1 MTSPFIQP
9 DNEAQSGAHY
19 KNNIDNGFAVMA
31 RLAAAF
37 HVQAQDVPDLTVRCL
52 GGPLWN
58 GAALTEIAATNSPS
72 FTAPVTNP
80 RIDRVVLNPVD
91 GSIQIVAGTE
101 DADPSPP
108 PVPGGM
114 LPLAAVTLSP
124 AQEEI
129 VNADIKDE
137 RIAGG
142 GVARINYNG
151 DGPPTVD
158 DDITQGYTQNS
169 AWYDMTSTPREKYV
183 CTDPAP
189 GEADWQKAT
198 LTLDELVP
206 LFATAAQG
214 ALVVALKE
222 SLKGRI
228 LNGLIVSN
236 NADDAVNDIDIAPGA
251 AVSDDGSTLIILSSS
266 LTKRL
271 DASFAEG
278 DGEGGL
284 DSGSVADGVYYVW
297 LISKDNGADPSILYS
312 LSDTSPTM
320 PSSFTKKCLLGPIIR
335 NGGAIL
341 PFTQDSDTIL
351 LDAPISLYDAA
362 VTTSETT
369 ITVGLKRLECI
380 FTFRLVSSNSNATY
394 ALFGSSDKSIPMPT
408 GSAAHLSW
416 NGPNNNQCY
425 NTQTLTVFTGSD
437 GDIKYK
443 ASAAVGSMIVRLAGW
458 RVRR

>member
-37 HVQAQDVPDLTVRCL
+37 HVQAQDVPDLTIRCL

-72 FTAPVTNP
+72 FTARVTNP
-80 RIDRVVLNPVD
+80 WIDRVVLNPVD

-158 DDITQGYTQNS
+158 DDITQGYIQNS
-169 AWYDMTSTPREKYV
+169 AWYDMTSTPREKYI
-183 CTDPAP
+183 CIDPAV
-189 GEADWQKAT
+189 GEAEWQKGT

-206 LFATAAQG
+206 LFATTAQG
-214 ALVVALKE
+214 AKADTALQPGDI
-222 SLKGRI
+222 SLDWQHVSHHTASGDSSVQFTGLEAGWNYRI
-228 LNGLIVSN
+228 R
-236 NADDAVNDIDIAPGA
+236 AVGVKNSEDGNPYAQIGTGA
-251 AVSDDGSTLIILSSS
+251 TPTWQTSGYTCQEDRTEGSSS
-266 LTKRL
+266 IQVR
-271 DASFAEG
+271 
-278 DGEGGL
+278 DGITNGVRAA
-284 DSGSVADGVYYVW
+284 GSVGGSSANETWTGHFFLGNPGESGRHDIMGQ
-297 LISKDNGADPSILYS
+297 ISYISTSGGQSIS
-312 LSDTSPTM
+312 I
-320 PSSFTKKCLLGPIIR
+320 F
-335 NGGAIL
+335 GGRR
-341 PFTQDSDTIL
+341 
-351 LDAPISLYDAA
+351 
-362 VTTSETT
+362 TTSEVVTSIRLLLT
-369 ITVGLKRLECI
+369 AGNFSTGLFILE
-380 FTFRLVSSNSNATY
+380 RQKAT
-394 ALFGSSDKSIPMPT
+394 
-408 GSAAHLSW
+408 
-416 NGPNNNQCY
+416 
-425 NTQTLTVFTGSD
+425 
-437 GDIKYK
+437 
-443 ASAAVGSMIVRLAGW
+443 
-458 RVRR
+458 